1 MAFPT
6 VQNRP
11 VLNQSMARD
20 GARIGAGASN
30 RRERE
35 KVGPAPAQIA
45 DPLFILS
52 APRSF
57 SSVVC
62 AMLGQHPQ
70 MHGLPETHLFAEEMM
85 DRWLGRSSRENYPMA
100 HGLLRAVAHLFY
112 GGQTEDSVKRAGG
125 WLVRRASSTSGMVFE
140 ELALQVSPAILVD
153 KSPSMVYSLDSM
165 RRAHQFFPQA
175 RFIHL
180 VRHPRGQGYS
190 VLKYRN
196 ALARPE
202 YQSRER
208 QLEAGTVPDWLSNL
222 ASFPYSPRGSAAY
235 SELSDTDPQRG
246 WYVLNRN
253 IVDFLQSVPGHQ
265 WVTIRGEELLTEP
278 DEGLATIAEWLGVR
292 DDREA
297 IELMKHPES
306 SPYACFGPP
315 QARCG
320 NDIFFLQDPVLHKG
334 RAEPQSL
341 EGALA
346 WRRDGRGFLP
356 EVKELAQ
363 RLGYR

>member
-1 MAFPT
+1 MTLPT
-6 VQNRP
+6 VENGQASS
-11 VLNQSMARD
+11 QTAARN
-20 GARIGAGASN
+20 GARVAADAPV
-30 RRERE
+30 RRE
-35 KVGPAPAQIA
+35 KVSATPVQIA

-70 MHGLPETHLFAEEMM
+70 MHGLPETHLFADEMM
-85 DRWLGRSSRENYPMA
+85 DRWLQRSSRENYPMA
-100 HGLLRAVAHLFY
+100 HGLLRAVAQLFY
-112 GGQTEDSVKRAGG
+112 GGQTEDSVKRALG
-125 WLVRRASSTSGMVFE
+125 WLMRRTSSTSGMVFE

-153 KSPSMVYSLDSM
+153 KSPSMVYTLDAM
-165 RRAHQFFPQA
+165 RRVHRLFPQA

-180 VRHPRGQGYS
+180 VRHPRGHGYS
-190 VLKYRN
+190 VLKYRS
-196 ALARPE
+196 ALAKPE

-208 QLEAGTVPDWLSNL
+208 ELEAGRVPDWLNNL
-222 ASFPYSPRGSAAY
+222 ASFPYPPHGTEAD
-235 SELSDTDPQRG
+235 SELFDVDPQRG

-253 IVDFLQSVPGHQ
+253 IVEFLQSVPDSQ
-265 WVTIRGEELLTEP
+265 WIRIRGEDLLTEP
-278 DEGLATIAEWLGVR
+278 DRGLATIAEWLGLR

-315 QARCG
+315 GARCG
-320 NDIFFLQDPVLHKG
+320 NDIFFLQDPVLHAG
-334 RAEPQSL
+334 RAQKQSL
-341 EGALA
+341 EGELT

-356 EVKELAQ
+356 EVKQLAQ
-363 RLGYR
+363 RLGYE

>member
-6 VQNRP
+6 VQNGQA
-11 VLNQSMARD
+11 LNQAGTKGGGRT
-20 GARIGAGASN
+20 AAGASV
-30 RRERE
+30 RYE
-35 KVGPAPAQIA
+35 KVNPAPIQIA

-57 SSVVC
+57 SSVAC

-70 MHGLPETHLFAEEMM
+70 MHGLPETHLFADEMM
-85 DRWLGRSSRENYPMA
+85 DRWLHRSASENYPMA
-100 HGLLRAVAHLFY
+100 HGLLRAVAELFY
-112 GGQTEDSVKRAGG
+112 GGQTEDNIKRAVG
-125 WLVRRASSTSGMVFE
+125 WVMRRASSTSGMVFE

-153 KSPSMVYSLDSM
+153 KSPSMVYTLDSM
-165 RRAHQFFPQA
+165 RRAHRFFPQA

-180 VRHPRGQGYS
+180 VRHPRGQAYS

-208 QLEAGTVPDWLSNL
+208 QPEAGKVPDWLSNL
-222 ASFPYSPRGSAAY
+222 ASFSYSPRGSEAD
-235 SELSDTDPQRG
+235 SEPSDLDPQRG
-246 WYVLNRN
+246 WYVLNKN

-265 WVTIRGEELLTEP
+265 WIRIRGEDLLTEP
-278 DEGLATIAEWLGVR
+278 DQGLATVAEWLGVR
-292 DDREA
+292 DDGEA
-297 IELMKHPES
+297 IELMKHPET

-315 QARCG
+315 GARCG
-320 NDIFFLQDPVLHKG
+320 NDIFFLQDPVLHASRGKT
-334 RAEPQSL
+334 PSL
-341 EGALA
+341 EGELS
-346 WRRDGRGFLP
+346 WRHDGRGFLP

-363 RLGYR
+363 ELGYR